1 MFKPLAILALLLSTA
16 CSAQSGSGATGG
28 KMPTDI
34 KKNNGELLKKLTKE
48 QFKVTQE
55 CATEHA
61 FDNAYWNNHE
71 PGIYVDIVSGK
82 PLFSSSDKFDSQT
95 GWPSFTQPIKDAE
108 LGADKEVEEISDRSY
123 GMVRTEVKSKSG
135 SHLGH
140 VFDDGPAP
148 TRKRYCINSASLR
161 FIHVLNLEE
170 EGYGKYTKLFS
181 KELVE
186 KAKQDREKKMKD
198 KYETALLAGGCFWG
212 VEDLIRKIPG
222 VVQTEVGYTGGE
234 LDKPT
239 YEDVKKGKTG
249 HAETVKVVF
258 DPEKVKFE
266 QILEFFFTM
275 HDPTTLNQQG
285 NDIGSQYRS
294 AIFYTSPA
302 QKETAEKVIK
312 TWNATG
318 RWKKPI
324 VTEVTPAK
332 PFYSAEGYHQDYLVK
347 NPNGY
352 TCHYYRSF

>member
-1 MFKPLAILALLLSTA
+1 
-16 CSAQSGSGATGG
+16 
-28 KMPTDI
+28 
-34 KKNNGELLKKLTKE
+34 
-48 QFKVTQE
+48 
-55 CATEHA
+55 
-61 FDNAYWNNHE
+61 
-71 PGIYVDIVSGK
+71 
-82 PLFSSSDKFDSQT
+82 
-95 GWPSFTQPIKDAE
+95 
-108 LGADKEVEEISDRSY
+108 
-123 GMVRTEVKSKSG
+123 
-135 SHLGH
+135 
-140 VFDDGPAP
+140 
-148 TRKRYCINSASLR
+148 
-161 FIHVLNLEE
+161 
-170 EGYGKYTKLFS
+170 
-181 KELVE
+181 
-186 KAKQDREKKMKD
+186 MKD

-222 VVQTEVGYTGGE
+222 VVQTEVGYTGGS
-234 LDKPT
+234 LDKPS
-239 YEDVKKGKTG
+239 YEDVKKGQTG

-294 AIFYTSPA
+294 AIFYSSPA

-318 RWKKPI
+318 KWKKPI

-332 PFYSAEGYHQDYLVK
+332 TFYPAEGYHQDYLVK